1 MRLEGRVAI
10 VTGGAAGIGRAIVEK
25 LLEEGA
31 SVAIAD
37 RDRDGAARAAE
48 ELRRSRERAATTTLA
63 VDVDVADARAVQRMA
78 DEVYRAYGRI
88 DILVNNAGIRFL
100 NPLLEQ
106 TEDEWRRTLDVNLT
120 GPFLCCKAVIPYML
134 KGGKGKIVNVSSVAG
149 QFGRPLRSAYCASKG
164 GEIAF
169 TRAAALDMKGK
180 NIYINALA
188 PALIDTPLNAGFAGD
203 ASLAE
208 TWGRELILERWGKP
222 SDVAEAAL
230 FLASDASD
238 FITGSVLTVDGG
250 WTSSMVRQ
258 GE

>member
-1 MRLEGRVAI
+1 MQLEGKVAI
-10 VTGGAAGIGRAIVEK
+10 VTGGGGGIGKAIVETFAQ
-25 LLEEGA
+25 EGA
-31 SVAIAD
+31 RVAIAD
-37 RDRDGAARAAE
+37 RNLAGARALSAALIAAGSTAE
-48 ELRRSRERAATTTLA
+48 AIE
-63 VDVDVADARAVQRMA
+63 VDVADSAGVTRMA
-78 DEVYRAYGRI
+78 AQVFETFGRI

-134 KGGKGKIVNVSSVAG
+134 RGGKGKIVNVSSVAG

-188 PALIDTPLNAGFAGD
+188 PALVDTPLNAVFAGD
-203 ASLAE
+203 AELAPVWGKE
-208 TWGRELILERWGKP
+208 TIVGRWGKP
-222 SDVAEAAL
+222 SEVAQAAL

-238 FITGSVLTVDGG
+238 FVNGSVLTVDGG
-250 WTSSMVRQ
+250 WTAAMVRH

>member
-1 MRLEGRVAI
+1 M
-10 VTGGAAGIGRAIVEK
+10 AAQVYETFAR
-25 LLEEGA
+25 
-31 SVAIAD
+31 IA
-37 RDRDGAARAAE
+37 
-48 ELRRSRERAATTTLA
+48 
-63 VDVDVADARAVQRMA
+63 
-78 DEVYRAYGRI
+78 
-88 DILVNNAGIRFL
+88 ILVNNAGIRFL

-134 KGGKGKIVNVSSVAG
+134 RGGKGKIVNVSSVAG
-149 QFGRPLRSAYCASKG
+149 QFGRPLRRAYCASKG

-188 PALIDTPLNAGFAGD
+188 PALVDTPLNAVFAGD
-203 ASLAE
+203 AELAPVWGKE
-208 TWGRELILERWGKP
+208 TIVGRWGKP
-222 SDVAEAAL
+222 SEVAQAAL

-238 FITGSVLTVDGG
+238 FVNGSVLTVDGG
-250 WTSSMVRQ
+250 WTAAMVRH

>member
-1 MRLEGRVAI
+1 MQLESKVAI
-10 VTGGAAGIGRAIVEK
+10 VTGGAAGIGRAIVETFAR
-25 LLEEGA
+25 EGA
-31 SVAIAD
+31 RVAIAD
-37 RDRDGAARAAE
+37 RNLAAARALSASLIAAGASAE
-48 ELRRSRERAATTTLA
+48 AIE
-63 VDVDVADARAVQRMA
+63 VDVADSAGVTRMA
-78 DEVYRAYGRI
+78 AQAFDTFGRI

-100 NPLLEQ
+100 NSLLEQ

-180 NIYINALA
+180 NIFVNALA
-188 PALIDTPLNAGFAGD
+188 PALIDTPLNSAFAGNAEL
-203 ASLAE
+203 ASIWGKE
-208 TWGRELILERWGKP
+208 TIVERWGRP
-222 SDVAEAAL
+222 SDVAAAAL

-238 FITGSVLTVDGG
+238 FITGTVLTVDGG
-250 WTSSMVRQ
+250 WTSSMVRAT
-258 GE
+258 E

>member
-1 MRLEGRVAI
+1 MQLEGKVAI
-10 VTGGAAGIGRAIVEK
+10 ITGGGGGIGKAIVETFAH
-25 LLEEGA
+25 EGA
-31 SVAIAD
+31 RVAIAD
-37 RDRDGAARAAE
+37 RNLVAARALSASLIAAGGTAE
-48 ELRRSRERAATTTLA
+48 AIE
-63 VDVDVADARAVQRMA
+63 VDVAESAGVTRMA
-78 DEVYRAYGRI
+78 AEVFETFGRI
-88 DILVNNAGIRFL
+88 DILVNIAGIRFL

-134 KGGKGKIVNVSSVAG
+134 RNGKGKIVNVSSVAG

-188 PALIDTPLNAGFAGD
+188 PALVDTPLNAVFAGD
-203 ASLAE
+203 AALAPVWAKE
-208 TWGRELILERWGKP
+208 TIVGRWGKP
-222 SDVAEAAL
+222 SEVAQAAL

-238 FITGSVLTVDGG
+238 FVNGSVLTVDGG
-250 WTSSMVRQ
+250 WTAAMVRH

>member
-1 MRLEGRVAI
+1 MQLEGKVAI
-10 VTGGAAGIGRAIVEK
+10 VTGGGGGIGKAIVETFAQ
-25 LLEEGA
+25 EGA
-31 SVAIAD
+31 RVAIAD
-37 RDRDGAARAAE
+37 RNLAGARALSAALIAAGSTAE
-48 ELRRSRERAATTTLA
+48 AIE
-63 VDVDVADARAVQRMA
+63 VDVADSAAVTRMA
-78 DEVYRAYGRI
+78 AQVFETFGRI

-134 KGGKGKIVNVSSVAG
+134 RGGKGKIVNVSSVAG

-188 PALIDTPLNAGFAGD
+188 PALVDTPLNAVFAGD
-203 ASLAE
+203 AELAPVWGKE
-208 TWGRELILERWGKP
+208 TIVGRWGRP
-222 SDVAEAAL
+222 SEVAQAAL

-238 FITGSVLTVDGG
+238 FVNGSVLTVDGG
-250 WTSSMVRQ
+250 WTAAMVRH

>member
-1 MRLEGRVAI
+1 MQLEGKVAI
-10 VTGGAAGIGRAIVEK
+10 VTGGAGGIGKAIVETFAQ
-25 LLEEGA
+25 EGA
-31 SVAIAD
+31 RVAIAD
-37 RDRDGAARAAE
+37 RNLAGARALSAALIAAGSTAE
-48 ELRRSRERAATTTLA
+48 AIE
-63 VDVDVADARAVQRMA
+63 VDVADSAAVTRMA
-78 DEVYRAYGRI
+78 AQVFEAFGRI

-134 KGGKGKIVNVSSVAG
+134 RGGKGKIVNVSSVAG

-188 PALIDTPLNAGFAGD
+188 PALVDTPLNAVFAGD
-203 ASLAE
+203 AELAPVWGKE
-208 TWGRELILERWGKP
+208 TIVGRWGKP
-222 SDVAEAAL
+222 SEVAQAAL

-238 FITGSVLTVDGG
+238 FVNGSVLTVDGG
-250 WTSSMVRQ
+250 WTAAMVRH

>member
-1 MRLEGRVAI
+1 MQLEGKVAI
-10 VTGGAAGIGRAIVEK
+10 VTGGGGGIGKAIVETFAR
-25 LLEEGA
+25 EGA
-31 SVAIAD
+31 RVAIAD
-37 RDRDGAARAAE
+37 RNLAAARALSASLIAAGGTAE
-48 ELRRSRERAATTTLA
+48 AIE
-63 VDVDVADARAVQRMA
+63 VDVADSEAVTLMA
-78 DEVYRAYGRI
+78 AEVFETYSRI

-106 TEDEWRRTLDVNLT
+106 TDDEWRRTLDVNLT

-134 KGGKGKIVNVSSVAG
+134 RTGKGKIVNVSSVAG
-149 QFGRPLRSAYCASKG
+149 MFGRPLRSAYCASKG

-188 PALIDTPLNAGFAGD
+188 PALVDTPLNAAFTAD
-203 ASLAE
+203 TALAPVWGKE
-208 TWGRELILERWGKP
+208 TIVGRWGKP
-222 SDVAEAAL
+222 PEVAQAAL

-238 FITGSVLTVDGG
+238 FVNGTVLTVDGG
-250 WTSSMVRQ
+250 WTAAMVRQ

>member
-1 MRLEGRVAI
+1 
-10 VTGGAAGIGRAIVEK
+10 
-25 LLEEGA
+25 
-31 SVAIAD
+31 
-37 RDRDGAARAAE
+37 
-48 ELRRSRERAATTTLA
+48 
-63 VDVDVADARAVQRMA
+63 
-78 DEVYRAYGRI
+78 
-88 DILVNNAGIRFL
+88 
-100 NPLLEQ
+100 
-106 TEDEWRRTLDVNLT
+106 
-120 GPFLCCKAVIPYML
+120 ML

-169 TRAAALDMKGK
+169 TRAAALDMKGR

-203 ASLAE
+203 DSLAAM
-208 TWGRELILERWGKP
+208 WGKELILERWGRP

-250 WTSSMVRQ
+250 WTSSMVRH